1 MAGCIRINGTFRAP
15 GGTHV
20 DCSAMST
27 TSART
32 PDAAAAPEAD
42 RNWRLRHLP
51 PILIAAAVMTA
62 GAAVLGGVFAGGVGA
77 YAAPLGVL
85 VATASYLVSTLAI
98 AWADK
103 LDAKLVMPFGM
114 GVYVAKLSVLGGLML
129 VVATTGWSG
138 LKPLSVGIV
147 AGVLAW
153 TATQIWWIVTVH
165 ARRFRR

>member
-1 MAGCIRINGTFRAP
+1 
-15 GGTHV
+15 
-20 DCSAMST
+20 MST

-32 PDAAAAPEAD
+32 PDASAADAD

-51 PILIAAAVMTA
+51 PILIAAAVMTV
-62 GAAVLGGVFAGGVGA
+62 GAAVLGAVFAGGVGA
-77 YAAPLGVL
+77 FAAALGVL
-85 VATASYLVSTLAI
+85 IATGSYLASTLAI

-103 LDAKLVMPFGM
+103 LDSKLVMPFGM
-114 GVYVAKLSVLGGLML
+114 GVYVAKLSLLGGLML
-129 VVATTGWSG
+129 VVASTGWAG

>member
-1 MAGCIRINGTFRAP
+1 MRTKAAFRAGLP
-15 GGTHV
+15 AHV
-20 DCSAMST
+20 DCDAMST
-27 TSART
+27 TSVPT
-32 PDAAAAPEAD
+32 PAPADAD

-51 PILIAAAVMTA
+51 PILIAAGVMTA
-62 GAAVLGGVFAGGVGA
+62 GAAVLGAVFAGGVGA
-77 YAAPLGVL
+77 FAAALGV
-85 VATASYLVSTLAI
+85 VIATVSYLASTLAI

-103 LDAKLVMPFGM
+103 LDPKLVMPFGM

-129 VVATTGWSG
+129 VVASTGWAG

-165 ARRFRR
+165 APRFHR

>member
-1 MAGCIRINGTFRAP
+1 
-15 GGTHV
+15 
-20 DCSAMST
+20 MST
-27 TSART
+27 TSAPT
-32 PDAAAAPEAD
+32 PDASAVADAD

-51 PILIAAAVMTA
+51 PILIAAGVMTV
-62 GAAVLGGVFAGGVGA
+62 GAAVLGAVFAGGVGA
-77 YAAPLGVL
+77 FAAALGV
-85 VATASYLVSTLAI
+85 VIATVSYLASTLAI

-103 LDAKLVMPFGM
+103 LDPKLVMPFGM

-129 VVATTGWSG
+129 VVASTGWAG

-165 ARRFRR
+165 APRFRR

>member
-1 MAGCIRINGTFRAP
+1 
-15 GGTHV
+15 
-20 DCSAMST
+20 MST

-32 PDAAAAPEAD
+32 PDAAAPDAD

-51 PILIAAAVMTA
+51 PILIAAAVMTI
-62 GAAVLGGVFAGGVGA
+62 GAAVLGGVLAGGVGA

-85 VATASYLVSTLAI
+85 LATASFLASTLAI

-103 LDAKLVMPFGM
+103 LDTKLVMPFGM
-114 GVYVAKLSVLGGLML
+114 GVYVAKLSLLGGILL
-129 VVATTGWSG
+129 VVATTDWAGI
-138 LKPLSVGIV
+138 KPLSAGIV

-165 ARRFRR
+165 APRFRR